1 MPNADHY
8 PTRIRK
14 RVKNKHDFKDI
25 KVPNKKF
32 HLVLPTA
39 DHYPTRIRKK
49 VKNKHDFKDIKVPV
63 KIRDIHKTEK
73 KNCISVTVFD
83 Y

>member
-1 MPNADHY
+1 MITNTLNGVSPNTLPNADHY

-14 RVKNKHDFKDI
+14 R
-25 KVPNKKF
+25 
-32 HLVLPTA
+32 
-39 DHYPTRIRKK
+39 